1 MRVGSNVNVQVPMLC
16 QAGHSGGGGTGQV
29 SHVSSCNI
37 ECGVKVTLD
46 MYYTTPHTTYYYYYY
61 YTLGC
66 VHH

>member
-46 MYYTTPHTTYYYYYY
+46 MYYTTHHTPPHTT
-61 YTLGC
+61 TTTT
-66 VHH
+66 H